1 MYRRCLFDQRNHII
15 TEQVFG
21 VKIHRHRAPLFTQV
35 SPKFHRIFADK
46 SPGQCYTFNSR
57 VIWLLRRIHSPQETI
72 EKKSIVLYNSVIVM
86 CESAWKD
93 PTFFRAFVE
102 GARPQPKEATMRQVL
117 VFAIIVL
124 GLMLLT
130 HASAGTTEAASPTT
144 AYYVVRPGDTLDAI
158 AWRYGVSTWA
168 IARANGLWNP
178 NLIYVG
184 QLLVIPGSYPYPQP
198 WPKPQPVPRPYGC
211 YYWVQYGD
219 TLLSIAARYHIDAWT
234 LARTN
239 GIYNLNWIY
248 AGQMLRI
255 PSCPVPPSPTP
266 IPQRRNI
273 SGNWSSGGYVMQL
286 TEAIGCPGPTC
297 AVTGQFFEGTGSA
310 ASQVNGSVNVQTGA
324 VSLTIAGNMPGAPT
338 RYFNGT
344 LEASSTRMCGQLTGI
359 SSICFTKQ

>member
-1 MYRRCLFDQRNHII
+1 
-15 TEQVFG
+15 
-21 VKIHRHRAPLFTQV
+21 
-35 SPKFHRIFADK
+35 
-46 SPGQCYTFNSR
+46 
-57 VIWLLRRIHSPQETI
+57 
-72 EKKSIVLYNSVIVM
+72 
-86 CESAWKD
+86 
-93 PTFFRAFVE
+93 
-102 GARPQPKEATMRQVL
+102 MRQVL

-273 SGNWSSGGYVMQL
+273 SGNW
-286 TEAIGCPGPTC
+286 
-297 AVTGQFFEGTGSA
+297 
-310 ASQVNGSVNVQTGA
+310 
-324 VSLTIAGNMPGAPT
+324 
-338 RYFNGT
+338 
-344 LEASSTRMCGQLTGI
+344 
-359 SSICFTKQ
+359 